1 MVPNAHLLEELVHV
15 CSLWWEPMGAPWCVT
30 GDCGKY
36 QASWHES
43 THLHRPVCV
52 SGSGATC
59 IYLSYFMFIQ
69 IILAS
74 FDQFCQ
80 LVCHEPHPR
89 HMVTWPHLRT
99 SQTSQDSHRVS
110 LCVSRCVMLCLP
122 LSEPGLT
129 QREVISWR
137 RDKGLGTRPKSK
149 PCPEA
154 KCNASTLHIFHI
166 LHKHPKP

>member
-1 MVPNAHLLEELVHV
+1 
-15 CSLWWEPMGAPWCVT
+15 MGAPWCVT

-52 SGSGATC
+52 SGSGC
-59 IYLSYFMFIQ
+59 HLHLFI
-69 IILAS
+69 L
-74 FDQFCQ
+74 FYVYTDYTCQ
-80 LVCHEPHPR
+80 LWSILPVGLPWAASETHGD
-89 HMVTWPHLRT
+89 MA
-99 SQTSQDSHRVS
+99 TSQDSHRVS

-154 KCNASTLHIFHI
+154 KCNASTLHILHI
-166 LHKHPKP
+166 LHKHPKPP

>member
-15 CSLWWEPMGAPWCVT
+15 ALFDESQWALPDVSREIVASIRHRDMNQPTCT
-30 GDCGKY
+30 G
-36 QASWHES
+36 Q
-43 THLHRPVCV
+43 CV
-52 SGSGATC
+52 SVAVVATC

-89 HMVTWPHLRT
+89 HMVTWPHLR
-99 SQTSQDSHRVS
+99 TSQDSHRVS

-154 KCNASTLHIFHI
+154 KCNASTLHILHI
-166 LHKHPKP
+166 LHKHPKPP

>member
-1 MVPNAHLLEELVHV
+1 MLTFSKNSSTLL
-15 CSLWWEPMGAPWCVT
+15 SLMRANGRSLMCHGRLWQVSGIVT
-30 GDCGKY
+30 WINPLA
-36 QASWHES
+36 QAS
-43 THLHRPVCV
+43 VCQWQWLPL
-52 SGSGATC
+52 AF
-59 IYLSYFMFIQ
+59 IYL
-69 IILAS
+69 ILCLYRLYLPALINFAS
-74 FDQFCQ
+74 WFAMSRIRD
-80 LVCHEPHPR
+80 
-89 HMVTWPHLRT
+89 TWWHGHISGHLR
-99 SQTSQDSHRVS
+99 TSQDSHRVS